1 MAEQPSPPPP
11 LPTAGEG
18 QPSPPPPLPTAE
30 EGSTG
35 KYSLARGRCETIW
48 GRVAPP
54 GFLRANKSSWAAIK
68 RGCDIIVSA
77 LGLAALLPLG
87 ACAAAAVV
95 LDDGRPILYGARRVG
110 RGGAP
115 FTMYKFRTMRR
126 DAAAHGS
133 AITGARDP
141 RITRVGGVLRVARLD
156 ELPQLWNVLR
166 GDMSLVGPRP
176 EDLAFVALYTP
187 EQRIVLTMRPGIT
200 GPAQLVFA
208 DEARLLR
215 PGHEHEDYVNVVLPA
230 KLTIDMEYV
239 ANSSPWRDLRVIAGT
254 LGAVLR
260 RR

>member
-1 MAEQPSPPPP
+1 V
-11 LPTAGEG
+11 
-18 QPSPPPPLPTAE
+18 
-30 EGSTG
+30 
-35 KYSLARGRCETIW
+35 R
-48 GRVAPP
+48 
-54 GFLRANKSSWAAIK
+54 AAIK
-68 RGCDIIVSA
+68 RGCDVVVAA
-77 LGLAALLPLG
+77 LGLLVLLPVG
-87 ACAAAAVV
+87 AGVAAAVA
-95 LDDGRPILYGARRVG
+95 LDDGRPVLYGARRVG

-126 DAAAHGS
+126 DAATGGP

-141 RITRVGGVLRVARLD
+141 RITRVGSVLRAARLD

-176 EDLAFVALYTP
+176 EDPAFVALYTP
-187 EQRIVLTMRPGIT
+187 EQRTVLTMRPGMT

-230 KLTIDMEYV
+230 KLAIDMEYV